1 MNIMWDDYGHLWD
14 NLKIE
19 TYIYIYI
26 YDMNGIAFFSNQKNG
41 DFFYHEHNN

>member
-19 TYIYIYI
+19 TYIYIY
-26 YDMNGIAFFSNQKNG
+26 DMNGIAFFSNQKNG
-41 DFFYHEHNN
+41 VFVYHEHNN